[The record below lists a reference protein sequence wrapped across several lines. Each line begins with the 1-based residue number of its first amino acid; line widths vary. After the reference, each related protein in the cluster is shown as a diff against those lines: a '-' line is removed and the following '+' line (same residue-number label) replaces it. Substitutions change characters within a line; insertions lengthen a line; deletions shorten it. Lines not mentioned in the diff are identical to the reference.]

1 MIEPTPTDIRR
12 SRRLLHVVALIV
24 IAAPLLFWLISIKP
38 SDGSP
43 GFLSG
48 RGEQAPDFTLT
59 LFDGTS
65 FSLSQHLATDGRPVV
80 MNFWASWCVPC
91 REEMPAFDAVARR
104 RSDVLFLG
112 VAIRDNEQEAR
123 RFAAEVD
130 VGYPLGIDTDGAILE
145 QYPILGLPTT
155 WFITPDGRIAAS
167 WAGQL
172 DEEKLERLIDQQ
184 VNG

>member
-1 MIEPTPTDIRR
+1 
-12 SRRLLHVVALIV
+12 
-24 IAAPLLFWLISIKP
+24 
-38 SDGSP
+38 
-43 GFLSG
+43 
-48 RGEQAPDFTLT
+48 
-59 LFDGTS
+59 
-65 FSLSQHLATDGRPVV
+65 
-80 MNFWASWCVPC
+80 
-91 REEMPAFDAVARR
+91 MPAFGAVARR

-123 RFAAEVD
+123 RFAPKVD

-155 WFITPDGRIAAS
+155 WFITTDGRIAAS